1 MSGLDDF
8 RKKFPQYNDMSDA
21 NLTNSLYSKHY
32 SDMPRAEFDKK
43 MGVDDVS
50 KEVASMRQGSALK
63 RGARGA
69 GASLQNLGYGFK
81 GIFSDLTPEQQQT
94 VNVNKRFLDEDTAGF
109 VGGLATD
116 VASFALPGGAALKVA
131 RALPAAMRLAKSA
144 PLLAPLAG
152 NAALDAGLS
161 AAYSTGDRSD
171 AALAGGLGSAGG
183 QLALRGLGR
192 ALGGAFT
199 PSDAARRLMDRGIQ
213 PTVGQS
219 VGGLANRTEQA
230 IAGVPI
236 VGSPINRART
246 RTNEE
251 VLREGARLSDRNI
264 DLYRG
269 NPGIVDLPKNV
280 TGDELLKV
288 VNSNASAL
296 YDNVLAR
303 IGNIDMS
310 NSLQGLS
317 ILARKESAAKGIK
330 DPSLQTFIDET
341 IAPALSRS
349 GTMDG
354 PTWKRIDSQLGQ
366 NAETFSASP
375 VASDRQLG
383 AVYKEL
389 REWWRGDLQ
398 NKVPIHLS
406 EQLKSADA
414 AWREAIP
421 LERAATTARAS
432 RRGGLP
438 TGDELQASTKV
449 GDRSQFDR
457 NQRYNPNEME
467 ALAKDAS
474 EATGNT
480 LGDSGT
486 ALRSAA
492 MLGVSGAGAG
502 LAGFVPTAA
511 TLAASRAATQLGYSR
526 PVQKFLLGG
535 YDKQKAI
542 LDALRRFSPY
552 AGDIGASF
560 SE

>member
-1 MSGLDDF
+1 M
-8 RKKFPQYNDMSDA
+8 PDA

-116 VASFALPGGAALKVA
+116 AASFALPGGAALKVA

-502 LAGFVPTAA
+502 LAGYRTN
-511 TLAASRAATQLGYSR
+511 SRHLSR
-526 PVQKFLLGG
+526 Q
-535 YDKQKAI
+535 
-542 LDALRRFSPY
+542 
-552 AGDIGASF
+552 
-560 SE
+560 

>member
-116 VASFALPGGAALKVA
+116 AASFALPGGAALKVA

>member
-1 MSGLDDF
+1 MPTFDVDIGKQTYEVDAPDE
-8 RKKFPQYNDMSDA
+8 RTAWAWANQTHQNDEQEKKKA
-21 NLTNSLYSKHY
+21 
-32 SDMPRAEFDKK
+32 
-43 MGVDDVS
+43 VDT
-50 KEVASMRQGSALK
+50 EVASMREGNALV

-69 GASLQNLGYGFK
+69 WASLQNLGYGV
-81 GIFSDLTPEQQQT
+81 GDIFSDLTPEQQQT
-94 VNVNKRFLDEDTAGF
+94 VNVNKRFLDEDAAGF

-131 RALPAAMRLAKSA
+131 RALPAAMKLAKAA

-152 NAALDAGLS
+152 NVALDTGLA
-161 AAYSTGDRSD
+161 AAYAPEDRGE
-171 AALAGGLGSAGG
+171 A
-183 QLALRGLGR
+183 
-192 ALGGAFT
+192 ALGGAAGSIIGQGLVRGAGRVLGGVFT

-230 IAGVPI
+230 IAGIPI

-366 NAETFSASP
+366 NAATYSTSSA
-375 VASDRQLG
+375 ASDRQLG

-389 REWWRGDLQ
+389 REWWRSDLQ
-398 NKVPIHLS
+398 DKVPIHLS

-421 LERAATTARAS
+421 LERAAATARAS

-438 TGDELQASTKV
+438 TGDELMASTKV
-449 GDRSQFDR
+449 GDRSPLDR
-457 NQRYNPNEME
+457 NQRYDPNEME

-502 LAGFVPTAA
+502 LAGIVPTAA
-511 TLAASRAATQLGYSR
+511 TLAASRAATQIGYLR
-526 PVQKFLLGG
+526 PVQRALLGG
-535 YDKQKAI
+535 YSRQQAMQ
-542 LDALRRFSPY
+542 DALRRFSPY

>member
-1 MSGLDDF
+1 MDTF
-8 RKKFPQYNDMSDA
+8 RVDIDKQTYEIDA
-21 NLTNSLYSKHY
+21 PDERTAWAWANQTHQK
-32 SDMPRAEFDKK
+32 DEQEKQKA
-43 MGVDDVS
+43 VDT
-50 KEVASMRQGSALK
+50 KVASMRKGNALV

-69 GASLQNLGYGFK
+69 GASLQNDYYGVV
-81 GIFSDLTPEQQQT
+81 GLVSDLTPKNQQT
-94 VNVNKRFLDEDTAGF
+94 IAANKQFLKEDTAGK
-109 VGGLATD
+109 VGGFGADLA
-116 VASFALPGGAALKVA
+116 AYAIPGVGLEMGLA
-131 RALPAAMRLAKSA
+131 RALPAAMRSA
-144 PLLAPLAG
+144 SLLSGAG
-152 NAALDAGLS
+152 AARVAANTALDAGLA
-161 AAYSTGDRSD
+161 AAYAPEDRGE
-171 AALAGGLGSAGG
+171 AALSGAAGSAIGQGLARAVGRAAGGL
-183 QLALRGLGR
+183 
-192 ALGGAFT
+192 FT

-230 IAGVPI
+230 IAGIPI

-366 NAETFSASP
+366 NAATYSTSSA
-375 VASDRQLG
+375 ASDRQLG

-389 REWWRGDLQ
+389 REWWRSDLQ
-398 NKVPIHLS
+398 DKVPIHLS

-421 LERAATTARAS
+421 LERAAATARAS

-438 TGDELQASTKV
+438 TGDELMASTKV
-449 GDRSQFDR
+449 GDRSPLDR
-457 NQRYNPNEME
+457 NQRYDPNEME

-502 LAGFVPTAA
+502 LAGIVPTAA
-511 TLAASRAATQLGYSR
+511 TLAASRAATQIGYLR
-526 PVQKFLLGG
+526 PVQKALLGG
-535 YDKQKAI
+535 YGKQKAMQ
-542 LDALRRFSPY
+542 DALRRYSPY
-552 AGDIGASF
+552 AGDLGASF
-560 SE
+560 ISE

>member
-8 RKKFPQYNDMSDA
+8 RKKFPQYNDVSDA

-50 KEVASMRQGSALK
+50 KEVASMREGNALM

-69 GASLQNLGYGFK
+69 GASLQNLGYGLK
-81 GIFSDLTPEQQQT
+81 GTVSDLTPEQQRT
-94 VNVNKRFLDEDTAGF
+94 VDVNKRFLDEDTAGF

-116 VASFALPGGAALKVA
+116 VASFAVPGGVALKVA
-131 RALPAAMRLAKSA
+131 RALPAAMKLAKAA

-161 AAYSTGDRSD
+161 AAYAPEDRGE
-171 AALAGGLGSAGG
+171 AALAGAAGSVAGQGLARAAG
-183 QLALRGLGR
+183 RV
-192 ALGGAFT
+192 LGGVFT

-230 IAGVPI
+230 IAGIPI
-236 VGSPINRART
+236 VGGPINRART

-366 NAETFSASP
+366 NAETFSAGP

-389 REWWRGDLQ
+389 REWWRSDLQ
-398 NKVPIHLS
+398 YKVPIHLS

-438 TGDELQASTKV
+438 TGDELMASTKV
-449 GDRSQFDR
+449 GDRSPLDR
-457 NQRYNPNEME
+457 NQRYDPNEME

-502 LAGFVPTAA
+502 LAGIVPTAA
-511 TLAASRAATQLGYSR
+511 TLAASRAATQIGYLR
-526 PVQKFLLGG
+526 PVQKALLGG
-535 YDKQKAI
+535 YGKQKAMQN
-542 LDALRRFSPY
+542 ALRRFSPY

>member
-1 MSGLDDF
+1 MPTFDVDIGKQTYEVDAPDE
-8 RKKFPQYNDMSDA
+8 RTAWAWANQTHQNDEQEKKKA
-21 NLTNSLYSKHY
+21 
-32 SDMPRAEFDKK
+32 
-43 MGVDDVS
+43 VDT
-50 KEVASMRQGSALK
+50 EVASMREGNALV

-116 VASFALPGGAALKVA
+116 AASFALPGGAALKVA

-230 IAGVPI
+230 IAGIPI

-438 TGDELQASTKV
+438 TGDELMASTKV
-449 GDRSQFDR
+449 GDRSPLDR
-457 NQRYNPNEME
+457 NQRYDPNEME

-474 EATGNT
+474 NATGNT

>member
-1 MSGLDDF
+1 MPTFDVDIGKQTYEVDAPDE
-8 RKKFPQYNDMSDA
+8 RTAWAWANQTHQKDEQEKKKA
-21 NLTNSLYSKHY
+21 
-32 SDMPRAEFDKK
+32 
-43 MGVDDVS
+43 VDT
-50 KEVASMRQGSALK
+50 EVASMREGNALV

-69 GASLQNLGYGFK
+69 GASLQNDWYGLKELAF
-81 GIFSDLTPEQQQT
+81 DLTPENQKT
-94 VNVNKRFLDEDTAGF
+94 IAANKQFLKEDTAGK
-109 VGGLATD
+109 VGGFGAD
-116 VASFALPGGAALKVA
+116 VAAFALPGGAALKGA
-131 RALPAAMRLAKSA
+131 RMLPAAMKLAKAA

-161 AAYSTGDRSD
+161 AAYSTDDRSD

-192 ALGGAFT
+192 ALGGVFT

-230 IAGVPI
+230 IAGIPI

-246 RTNEE
+246 STNEE

-366 NAETFSASP
+366 NAATYSTSSA
-375 VASDRQLG
+375 ASDRQLG

-389 REWWRGDLQ
+389 REWWRSDLQ
-398 NKVPIHLS
+398 DKVPIHLS

-421 LERAATTARAS
+421 LERAAATARAS

-438 TGDELQASTKV
+438 TGDELMASTKV
-449 GDRSQFDR
+449 GDRSPLDR
-457 NQRYNPNEME
+457 NQRYDPNEME

-492 MLGVSGAGAG
+492 MLGVSGAGAN
-502 LAGFVPTAA
+502 LAGIVPTAA
-511 TLAASRAATQLGYSR
+511 TLAASRAATQIGYLR
-526 PVQKFLLGG
+526 PVQKALLGG
-535 YDKQKAI
+535 YGKQKAMQ
-542 LDALRRFSPY
+542 DALRRYSPY
-552 AGDIGASF
+552 AGDLGASF
-560 SE
+560 ISE

>member
-1 MSGLDDF
+1 MPTFDVDIGKQTYEVDAPDE
-8 RKKFPQYNDMSDA
+8 RTAWAWANQTHQKDEQEKKKA
-21 NLTNSLYSKHY
+21 
-32 SDMPRAEFDKK
+32 
-43 MGVDDVS
+43 VDT
-50 KEVASMRQGSALK
+50 EVASMREGNALV

-69 GASLQNLGYGFK
+69 GASLQNDWYGLKELAF
-81 GIFSDLTPEQQQT
+81 DLTPENQKT
-94 VNVNKRFLDEDTAGF
+94 IAANKQFLKEDTAGK
-109 VGGLATD
+109 VGGFGAD
-116 VASFALPGGAALKVA
+116 VAAFALPGGAALKGA
-131 RALPAAMRLAKSA
+131 RMLPAAMKLAKAA

-161 AAYSTGDRSD
+161 AAYSTDDRSD

-192 ALGGAFT
+192 ALGGVFT

-230 IAGVPI
+230 IAGIPI

-366 NAETFSASP
+366 NAATYSTSSA
-375 VASDRQLG
+375 ASDRQLG

-389 REWWRGDLQ
+389 REWWRSDLQ
-398 NKVPIHLS
+398 DKVPIHLS

-421 LERAATTARAS
+421 LERAAATARAS

-438 TGDELQASTKV
+438 TGDELMASTKV
-449 GDRSQFDR
+449 GDRSPLDR
-457 NQRYNPNEME
+457 NQRYDPNEME

-492 MLGVSGAGAG
+492 MLGVSGAGAN
-502 LAGFVPTAA
+502 LAGIVPTAA
-511 TLAASRAATQLGYSR
+511 TLAASRAATQIGYLR
-526 PVQKFLLGG
+526 PVQKALLGG
-535 YDKQKAI
+535 YGKQKAMQ
-542 LDALRRFSPY
+542 DALRRYSPY
-552 AGDIGASF
+552 AGDLGASF
-560 SE
+560 ISE